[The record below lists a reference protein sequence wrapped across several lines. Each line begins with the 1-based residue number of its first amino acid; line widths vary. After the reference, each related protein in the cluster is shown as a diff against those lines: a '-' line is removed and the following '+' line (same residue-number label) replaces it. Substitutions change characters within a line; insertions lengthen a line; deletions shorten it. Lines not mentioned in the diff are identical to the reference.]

1 MSIYSVDEFLTPERY
16 EEIRIKRIK
25 DIAELKKSRRID
37 YGERFSF
44 LFENRETVK
53 HQIQE
58 TIYLDNLQRPEDM
71 IEVINTYE
79 PMVPSS
85 NELSLTVFINIYNEE
100 EMRTLLPRFKGIEN
114 SISLRIDDRK
124 IKGEPIYPEKS
135 KETTRSIH
143 YLKFKF
149 SPSDLNIIKG
159 AKRMSIIVEHP
170 EIRDEIEVP
179 QKVLLSV
186 IKDLNL

>member
-1 MSIYSVDEFLTPERY
+1 MNIYSVDEFLTPEKY
-16 EEIRIKRIK
+16 EKVRIKRIK

-37 YGERFSF
+37 YGERLSF

-58 TIYLDNLQRPEDM
+58 TIYLDYLQRPEDIM
-71 IEVINTYE
+71 KVINTYE
-79 PMVPSS
+79 PIVPNS
-85 NELSLTVFINIYNEE
+85 NEISLTVFINIYNEE
-100 EMRTLLPRFKGIEN
+100 EMRTLLPKFKGIEN
-114 SISLRIDDRK
+114 SIGLKVDEKK
-124 IKGEPIYPEKS
+124 INGEPIYPEKS

-149 SPSDLNIIKG
+149 NPSDLNIIKS
-159 AKRMSIIVEHP
+159 AKRMSIIIEHP
-170 EIRDEIEVP
+170 EMHSEIEIP

-186 IKDLNL
+186 IRDLNL